1 MDDKKT
7 NAKEDHRLVY
17 LWARGEPEGFEKL
30 YKKYNHRIF
39 GFLIKMTRDRNLAEE
54 LMQETFF
61 AAYSNIRQYDSE
73 RSFLSW
79 LFGIA
84 HKKTIDYYRHVRVER
99 ENWSEAGRALTNDFD
114 RPDDFTY
121 GQELKNL
128 INDVIIKLERNQ
140 REVLLLRVLG
150 DVKFREI
157 AEIMDCPLNTV
168 LGRMFQALRK
178 IRKELEKEMLF
189 VNS

>member
-1 MDDKKT
+1 MDNKKI
-7 NAKEDHRLVY
+7 NAKGDQRLY
-17 LWARGEPEGFEKL
+17 DLWVCGEPEGFEKL

-61 AAYSNIRQYDSE
+61 AAYRNVRQYDSK

-79 LFGIA
+79 IFGIA
-84 HKKTIDYYRHVRVER
+84 HKKTIDYYRHVMVER
-99 ENWSEAGRALTNDFD
+99 GNCSAAGRALKNDFD

-128 INDVIIKLERNQ
+128 INDAIVKLEQKQSDGNI
-140 REVLLLRVLG
+140 
-150 DVKFREI
+150 K
-157 AEIMDCPLNTV
+157 
-168 LGRMFQALRK
+168 
-178 IRKELEKEMLF
+178 
-189 VNS
+189 